1 MPFLPK
7 VNGKLLGFAPGFLLY
22 AVILPV
28 ALPPFETLERGT
40 YYAYFNRISIIL
52 SIVVWCGPENLVL
65 FVKIKSECWSVF
77 GLYIAA

>member
-40 YYAYFNRISIIL
+40 YYAYFNGIDSYGLCFQYLYCYAIYLFEHCIIMC
-52 SIVVWCGPENLVL
+52 IVFL
-65 FVKIKSECWSVF
+65 
-77 GLYIAA
+77 LYYLL